1 MVTADRWLRPRHV
14 LIQHYDAA
22 YSTPDYRI
30 AQAIWLQRQLDVQ
43 ELPTQVLPGV
53 SGLRLTLS
61 PSGIR
66 DWDIFLESSVAPA
79 ISSYLRSALGGN

>member
-1 MVTADRWLRPRHV
+1 MSSSSTTTPR
-14 LIQHYDAA
+14 

-43 ELPTQVLPGV
+43 QLPVQVLPGA

-61 PSGIR
+61 PAGIR
-66 DWDIFLESSVAPA
+66 DWDICLESSVAPA
-79 ISSYLRSALGGN
+79 ISSYLRSALSGT